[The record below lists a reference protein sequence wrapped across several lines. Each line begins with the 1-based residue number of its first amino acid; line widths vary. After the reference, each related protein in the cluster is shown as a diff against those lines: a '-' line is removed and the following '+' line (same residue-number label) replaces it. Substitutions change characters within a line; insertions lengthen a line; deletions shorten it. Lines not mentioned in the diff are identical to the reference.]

1 MRVLIIGGGPA
12 GSTLGAFLKRY
23 RPATE
28 AIILEREKFPRDH
41 IGESQLPRV
50 CDVLHELGVWDK
62 VEAAGFPIKIGA
74 TYKWGTTDELWDF
87 EFLPG
92 ETFAYEER
100 PAKFRGQRTR
110 TAFQVDRSIYDKIL
124 LDHARE
130 LGVDVREETKVQ
142 EVLHEGDRITG
153 LKLAN
158 GDVLTAD
165 YYVDCSGHAGI
176 LRRTLGVEVDLMTSL
191 QNVAFWDYWQNAE
204 WAVEIGVGGTR
215 IQIMSVGYGWIWFI
229 PLGPTR
235 TSCGLVV
242 PADYY
247 KKTGKKPEEL
257 YLEAVTSEP
266 RISSLL
272 KSATREHKFTTTK
285 DWSFLSTRLVGENWF
300 LCGECAG
307 FADPIL
313 SAGLTLAQTGAR
325 QLAYVLIGMER
336 NPADRDWL
344 TSYYDETQKQR
355 ITQHIRFADFWYTAN
370 VRFTELR
377 EFVSKIAADAGIS
390 KNANDAFQWLGTG
403 GFMNDGLDVPS
414 FVDGTIGSLKQLT
427 QRFTES
433 QADWIIGKNNVYK
446 LDLEGAETVTVPVM
460 ENGRI
465 TRESCYRRNGLIL
478 PRFGLYKMVTD
489 LLKSEFRSPVLFSRL
504 YRTFL
509 AGPEDADMMMGIAY
523 QMLETMA
530 AEGWIKCSYNPNVAM
545 TPLSTPDESGGI
557 RSNRDE
563 ELFGARPSAS

>member
-12 GSTLGAFLKRY
+12 GSTLGSFLKRY
-23 RPATE
+23 RPSIE
-28 AIILEREKFPRDH
+28 AIVLEREKFPRDH

-50 CDVLHELGVWDK
+50 CDVLHEIGVWDK

-92 ETFAYEER
+92 EEFQYQER
-100 PAKFRGQRTR
+100 PAKFAGQRTR

-142 EVLHEGDRITG
+142 EVLFEGDRITG
-153 LKLAN
+153 LKLAT
-158 GDVLTAD
+158 GEILTAD
-165 YYVDCSGHAGI
+165 YYVDCSGHVGI
-176 LRRTLGVEVDLMTSL
+176 LRRALGVEVNLMTSL
-191 QNVAFWDYWQNAE
+191 QNVAFWDYWQDAE
-204 WAVEIGVGGTR
+204 WAVKIGKEGTR

-229 PLGPTR
+229 QLGQTR
-235 TSCGLVV
+235 TSCGLVI
-242 PADYY
+242 PAEYY
-247 KKTGKKPEEL
+247 KRSGRRPEEL
-257 YLEAVTSEP
+257 YMEALMNEP
-266 RISSLL
+266 RIASLL
-272 KSATREHKFTTTK
+272 KNATRENKFTTTK

-325 QLAYVLIGMER
+325 QLAYILIAMDRNME
-336 NPADRDWL
+336 DRDWL
-344 TSYYDETQKQR
+344 CDYYDECQKQR

-390 KNANDAFQWLGTG
+390 KDANEAFQWLGTG

-427 QRFTES
+427 QRFTGS
-433 QADWIIGKNNVYK
+433 SADWLIGKNNVYK
-446 LDLEGAETVTVPVM
+446 LDVEGAEIATVPVM

-465 TRESCYRRNGLIL
+465 FRESCYRRNGLIL
-478 PRFGLYKMVTD
+478 PRFGLYRVVID
-489 LLKSEFRSPVLFSRL
+489 LLKSEFRSAKIFSRL
-504 YRTFL
+504 HRTFSD
-509 AGPEDADMMMGIAY
+509 GPEDTDFMMGIAR

-530 AEGWIKCSYNPNVAM
+530 VEGWIKCSYSDKYPA
-545 TPLSTPDESGGI
+545 TPIETPDESDGI
-557 RSNRDE
+557 RRNRDE
-563 ELFGARPSAS
+563 ELFGAKV